1 MSNAADHIDRY
12 EVQEI
17 IGRGAMGVV
26 YRARDPLIG
35 RIIALKTVN
44 LPQGAGDT
52 SICEAAVRFA
62 REARAAGLLSHPNIV
77 TVYDVGETEDSS
89 TSYIAM
95 ELVEGRN
102 LREIAPSGQA
112 FPLEQLLEIAQQVAR
127 ALDYAHARGVIHRD
141 VKPANILV
149 RDDGLV
155 KLADFGV
162 AVIESSDLTRTGHS
176 VGSPSYLAPEMLG
189 SAPVDG
195 RADLF
200 ALGVILYE
208 ILAGR
213 KPFLGETLAA
223 LYNQILSFTPPPP
236 SRFVPDVP
244 AEWDAV
250 VTKLLAKN
258 PDERYPGAAHLL
270 EDLRCIELGRPLR
283 FAPLLEEADEE
294 LAAVTE
300 TEELPEPIPD
310 ELLVSGTTSGRR
322 PRGPLPPQVKALLAL
337 LTVAGFAIGVMTL
350 SAVLREAPL
359 GPAPV
364 PSLATAGPPVP
375 APVPDATLTL
385 RFDHTLKGGRIAMTI
400 DGKPALT
407 ESFRGERS
415 RLRTRGGLVRTLDVP
430 QGEHVFQVMV
440 ASDDGR
446 TWSET
451 TIQDV
456 GEGGGTLDAELRG
469 LMSKD
474 LRLSWR

>member
-1 MSNAADHIDRY
+1 MSNAVDQIDRY

-35 RIIALKTVN
+35 RIIALKTVS
-44 LPQGAGDT
+44 LPKGAGDQ
-52 SICEAAVRFA
+52 SLSEAAVRFA

-77 TVYDVGETEDSS
+77 TVYDVGETEDGS

-102 LREIAPSGQA
+102 LRQIVPSGQTI
-112 FPLEQLLEIAQQVAR
+112 PLEQVLEIAQQVAR
-127 ALDYAHARGVIHRD
+127 ALDYAHCRGIVHRD

-162 AVIESSDLTRTGHS
+162 AIIESSDLTRTGHS

-189 SAPVDG
+189 SGPVDG

-200 ALGVILYE
+200 GLGVILYE

-223 LYNQILSFTPPPP
+223 LYNQILSVTPPPP
-236 SRFVPDVP
+236 SRLVGDIP

-250 VTKLLAKN
+250 VMMLLAKR
-258 PDERYPGAAHLL
+258 PDDRYPGAAHLL

-283 FAPLLEEADEE
+283 FAPLIAETDEE
-294 LAAVTE
+294 PVVAEAGD
-300 TEELPEPIPD
+300 LPEAIP
-310 ELLVSGTTSGRR
+310 EEVLSSAASAARL
-322 PRGPLPPQVKALLAL
+322 PRGPLPPQIKALLAL

-350 SAVLREAPL
+350 SAVLREAPVVS
-359 GPAPV
+359 ARAV
-364 PSLATAGPPVP
+364 SLAAAAPPGAAEASP
-375 APVPDATLTL
+375 STLTL
-385 RFDHTLKGGRIAMTI
+385 RFDHTLKAGRLAMTI

-415 RLRTRGGLVRTLDVP
+415 RMRTRGGLCPDPRRAPGRARVS
-430 QGEHVFQVMV
+430 G
-440 ASDDGR
+440 DGR
-446 TWSET
+446 E
-451 TIQDV
+451 
-456 GEGGGTLDAELRG
+456 R
-469 LMSKD
+469 
-474 LRLSWR
+474 